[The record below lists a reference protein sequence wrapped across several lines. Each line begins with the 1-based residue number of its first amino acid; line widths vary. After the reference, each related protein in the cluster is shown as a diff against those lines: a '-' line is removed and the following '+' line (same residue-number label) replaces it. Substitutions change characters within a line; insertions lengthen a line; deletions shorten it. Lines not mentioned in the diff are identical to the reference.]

1 MKKFIIAAV
10 VASLVS
16 TPVFAA
22 PSHSFGQND
31 RGRVEQNHRPDVRR
45 DDSRPNVR
53 RDDNRPNVRR
63 DDYRPNKQQVRQ
75 NWKRGDRF
83 DARKASNY
91 RVIGNP
97 RAHHLNT
104 APRGYRWVQSGSDA
118 VLVGIASGIIASV
131 IANVIR

>member
-22 PSHSFGQND
+22 PSQSHGQND

-45 DDSRPNVR
+45 DD
-53 RDDNRPNVRR
+53 NRLSVRR
-63 DDYRPNKQQVRQ
+63 DDYRPNKQQARQ

-104 APRGYRWVQSGSDA
+104 APPGYRWVQSGSDA